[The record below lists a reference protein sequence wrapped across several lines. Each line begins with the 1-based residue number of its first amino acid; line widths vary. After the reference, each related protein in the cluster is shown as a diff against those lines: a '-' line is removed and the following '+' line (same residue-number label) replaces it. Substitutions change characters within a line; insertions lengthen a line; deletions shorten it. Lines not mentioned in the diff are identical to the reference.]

1 MLKSLSEISIEKD
14 RAVLAMKK
22 MNKAATV
29 IVFDL
34 GGVLMDWN
42 PYHLYCDKLGL
53 DREVVDRFMEDVDFA
68 GWNKEQD
75 RGRSFAEA
83 TKVLS
88 ARFPQYRDLIY
99 AYDKFYLDSLGGS
112 IQPVVDI
119 LQKLKNVEYP
129 LYILSN
135 WPAEK
140 FELVRPLYPFIE
152 WFDGIVI
159 SGEVG
164 SIKPERVIFKIL
176 LERTGHPANECLFID
191 DHIPN
196 IRVAEGLGFQTILF
210 QSAEQLEA
218 ELRKRG
224 ILDDRREPRVE

>member
-1 MLKSLSEISIEKD
+1 
-14 RAVLAMKK
+14 LAMAKK
-22 MNKAATV
+22 KKAAKV

-53 DREVVDRFMEDVDFA
+53 DRRVVDRFMEEVDFA

-88 ARFPQYRDLIY
+88 ARFPQYRELIY

-119 LQKLKNVEYP
+119 VGKLKSAGYT
-129 LYILSN
+129 LYVLSN
-135 WPAEK
+135 WSAEK
-140 FELVRPLYPFIE
+140 FKMVRSQYPFFE

-164 SIKPERVIFKIL
+164 LIKPDQAIFELL
-176 LERTGHPANECLFID
+176 LERIGRPADECLFID
-191 DHIPN
+191 DHSPN
-196 IRVAEGLGFQTILF
+196 ISVAGRLGFQTIQF
-210 QSAEQLEA
+210 QSAQQLEA
-218 ELRKRG
+218 ELQQRG
-224 ILDDRREPRVE
+224 ILNGAKENQV

>member
-1 MLKSLSEISIEKD
+1 
-14 RAVLAMKK
+14 MKK
-22 MNKAATV
+22 NNNNRTPV

-53 DREVVDRFMEDVDFA
+53 DREVVDRFMKEVDFA

-83 TKVLS
+83 TVELS
-88 ARFPQYRDLIY
+88 ARFPDYRELIY
-99 AYDKFYLDSLGGS
+99 AYDEYYLDSLGGS
-112 IQPVVDI
+112 IQLAVDI
-119 LQKLKNVEYP
+119 LEKLKNAGYP
-129 LYILSN
+129 LYVLSN

-140 FELVRPLYPFIE
+140 FELVRPLYPFLE

-164 SIKPERVIFKIL
+164 LVKPDQAIFKVL
-176 LERTGHPANECLFID
+176 LERTGHPADECLFID
-191 DHIPN
+191 DHLTN
-196 IRVAEGLGFQTILF
+196 ITVARALGFQTIQFL
-210 QSAEQLEA
+210 SAQQLEA
-218 ELRKRG
+218 ELRNRG
-224 ILDDRREPRVE
+224 ILDGAKNIRLSNRDVSGDG